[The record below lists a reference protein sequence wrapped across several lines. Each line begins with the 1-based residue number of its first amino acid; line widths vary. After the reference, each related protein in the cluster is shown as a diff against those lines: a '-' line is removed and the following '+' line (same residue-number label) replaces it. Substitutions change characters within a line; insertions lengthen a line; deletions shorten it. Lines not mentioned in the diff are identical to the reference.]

1 MNAERHLFEVR
12 LQHLPVKVQ
21 RLSAE
26 HHDALMR
33 ELSLIK
39 ASTSAESL
47 PQRLL
52 SVTDELHEKFGRF
65 SIEPRSALESAF
77 RQGDDYVDVTYYVP
91 REIGEAATRLSQ
103 LLDEA
108 DEYCRRGEH
117 LVTLAPP
124 PIAVAYRRWLL
135 DEFVHQLDGRPPC
148 PWTMP
153 LELLMQSEEW
163 PTDVD
168 GNTAAIT
175 INGELDLST
184 APQLRDHLTQ
194 LYASGVRNFILVS
207 SHVSFVDSVGL
218 SVILAL
224 FRRCREEEGS
234 LTIKSP
240 SRVMQ
245 RTLEVAGLFDVLD
258 ISA

>member
-1 MNAERHLFEVR
+1 VKPQPDLCEVR
-12 LQHLPVKVQ
+12 LLRLPVNVQ
-21 RLSAE
+21 RVAAE

-39 ASTSAESL
+39 ASTAAESL
-47 PQRLL
+47 PQQLVA
-52 SVTDELHEKFGRF
+52 VTNELHEKFGRF
-65 SIEPRSALESAF
+65 AVEPRSALESAY
-77 RQGDDYVDVTYYVP
+77 RQGDDYIDVTYYVP
-91 REIGEAATRLSQ
+91 REAADAATRLSA
-103 LLDEA
+103 LLGAA
-108 DEYCRRGEH
+108 DDYCRAGEH
-117 LVTLAPP
+117 LVTLATPP
-124 PIAVAYRRWLL
+124 VAVAYRRWLL
-135 DEFVHQLDGRPPC
+135 DEFVGQLAGRPPR

-168 GNTAAIT
+168 GETAAIT
-175 INGELDLST
+175 LNGELDLAT

-194 LYASGVRNFILVS
+194 LYASGVRNFVLDS
-207 SHVSFVDSVGL
+207 NRVSFIDSVGL